1 MGTVYRAKHRFLD
14 IYAAIKV
21 LHIQYSKNP
30 QFKERFINEAVALSK
45 LDSPYIV
52 KIRDFFEE
60 DENLFLVMEYI
71 RGIGLDQYI
80 RNVFGPI
87 PEYRSK
93 EIFRKILAGVHSA
106 HVKGVIHRDI
116 KPSNIILENDDTPKI
131 LDFGIAKLMD
141 TNHSLTNPGS
151 RMGSVIYMSPEQIL
165 GRDVDLKTDIYSL
178 GITLYEMITGRNPY
192 DTLNATEYVIN
203 SMIVNE
209 PIPSPRTIY
218 PHISSDIEEIILKA
232 TSKNTNERYNSCEE
246 FLSSIIG
253 LEFGENQPQNPDFSG
268 TEVSKNDYQ
277 NSTRFIEPEAEK
289 PVDIKTSAELMKE
302 VKDSST
308 IRKIKHY
315 PYSNVY
321 SGRKNTFILLGVFL
335 ILITTLVVIYAIK
348 NSETD
353 NIQKDV
359 IIEQPQKKEKTG
371 EDKPNNEKIDKTVE
385 PPKTIDQKD
394 NSKTKTKK
402 KQPTRR
408 NDYDQSP
415 SPKRPRTTFD
425 N

>member
-60 DENLFLVMEYI
+60 DQNLFLVMEYV

-87 PEYRSK
+87 PENRSK

-106 HVKGVIHRDI
+106 HLKGVIHRDI

-209 PIPSPRTIY
+209 TIPSPRTIY
-218 PHISSDIEEIILKA
+218 PHISADIEEIILKA
-232 TSKNTNERYNSCEE
+232 TSKNANDRYNNCEE
-246 FLSSIIG
+246 FLSSIVDI
-253 LEFGENQPQNPDFSG
+253 EFVEGQSQNPDFSG
-268 TEVSKNDYQ
+268 TEVDKGVFQD
-277 NSTRFIEPEAEK
+277 STRIVESEAAAGN
-289 PVDIKTSAELMKE
+289 KTSSELLKE
-302 VKDSST
+302 VKENSA

-315 PYSNVY
+315 SYSNVY
-321 SGRKNTFILLGVFL
+321 SSRKNTFILLGVFL
-335 ILITTLVVIYAIK
+335 FLITTLVVIYAVK
-348 NSETD
+348 NID
-353 NIQKDV
+353 PVNVKKDV

-371 EDKPNNEKIDKTVE
+371 ENNQNDKKIDKTVE
-385 PPKTIDQKD
+385 SPKTVDQKD
-394 NSKTKTKK
+394 NSKSKTKK

-408 NDYDQSP
+408 NDYDQNP

>member
-60 DENLFLVMEYI
+60 DQNLFLVMEYV

-106 HVKGVIHRDI
+106 HLKGVIHRDI

-165 GRDVDLKTDIYSL
+165 GRNVDLKTDIYSL
-178 GITLYEMITGRNPY
+178 GITLYEMITGKNPY

-218 PHISSDIEEIILKA
+218 PHISADIEEIILKA
-232 TSKNTNERYNSCEE
+232 TSKNANDRYNSCEE
-246 FLSSIIG
+246 FLSSIVDI
-253 LEFGENQPQNPDFSG
+253 EFVEGQSQNPDFSG
-268 TEVSKNDYQ
+268 TEVSNNVYQ
-277 NSTRFIEPEAEK
+277 DSTRIIEPDTSETD
-289 PVDIKTSAELMKE
+289 VNKTSSELLKE
-302 VKDSST
+302 VKKNSV
-308 IRKIKHY
+308 IRKTEHY
-315 PYSNVY
+315 SYSNVY
-321 SGRKNTFILLGVFL
+321 FGRKNTFILLGVFL
-335 ILITTLVVIYAIK
+335 FLITTLVVIYAIK

-353 NIQKDV
+353 NIKKDV
-359 IIEQPQKKEKTG
+359 IIEQPKNKEKTG
-371 EDKPNNEKIDKTVE
+371 EENQRDKKIEKTVE

-394 NSKTKTKK
+394 NTKTKTKK

-408 NDYDQSP
+408 NDYDQNP
-415 SPKRPRTTFD
+415 STKRPRTTFD